1 MGLRYAV
8 VALGCL
14 ACRTAGHGIL
24 VSPPPRVGTLGPNN
38 QGNKLIGDAGST
50 NCGGTDN
57 GDTAYEAIKNQPK
70 VAQKPGDGLVVS
82 WSITIPHEADNLNR
96 GVRIALHYSDGDS
109 FNNNVR
115 ARAAVELARRAHPSP
130 PGFRAPL
137 ADPKR
142 IRGGRR
148 QRRVHTG
155 ADSSGEVVQQLR
167 APVALGCRGGRGAL
181 RAVCR
186 HGDHRGRYACTPP
199 APPLSPLAAPPIF
212 PP

>member
-24 VSPPPRVGTLGPNN
+24 TSPTPRLGTANPP
-38 QGNKLIGDAGST
+38 GNKLTGDAGNT
-50 NCGGTDN
+50 NCGGTEN

-70 VAQKPGDGLVVS
+70 VALTPGQFLPVA
-82 WSITIPHEADNLNR
+82 WQITIPHPDDNLNR
-96 GVRIALHYSDGDS
+96 GVRIAIHYSGGDS

-115 ARAAVELARRAHPSP
+115 ARAAVELARRADPSP

-137 ADPKR
+137 ADPKT

-148 QRRVHTG
+148 QR
-155 ADSSGEVVQQLR
+155 
-167 APVALGCRGGRGAL
+167 
-181 RAVCR
+181 
-186 HGDHRGRYACTPP
+186 
-199 APPLSPLAAPPIF
+199 
-212 PP
+212 